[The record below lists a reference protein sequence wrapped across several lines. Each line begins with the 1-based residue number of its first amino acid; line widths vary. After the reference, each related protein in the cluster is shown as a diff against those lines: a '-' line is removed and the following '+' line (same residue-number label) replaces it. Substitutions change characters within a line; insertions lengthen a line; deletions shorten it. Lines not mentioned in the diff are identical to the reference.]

1 MPKPTP
7 EDIFRLHSGIRW
19 AGLTSQKGEVIFSR
33 MRPGIQSLTPEQDD
47 QYLLQFGA
55 LIMNGVC
62 QRSSDWLGGCAYV
75 QVGYE
80 RVIQLILRLGTD
92 YLAVTV
98 EKSTPCTDLLDIIK
112 FAQRLVA

>member
-7 EDIFRLHSGIRW
+7 EVIFGLHPAIRW
-19 AGLTSQKGEVIFSR
+19 AGLTSQKGDVIFSR
-33 MRPGIQSLTPEQDD
+33 MRPGIESLTPEQDD

-62 QRSSDWLGGCAYV
+62 QRSSNWLGGCTYV

-80 RVIQLILRLGTD
+80 RLTQLILKFGPD
-92 YLAVTV
+92 YLAITV
-98 EKSTPCTDLLDIIK
+98 EKNTACGDLLDIIK
-112 FAQRLVA
+112 SVQRLAA